1 MKLFRLL
8 SLSLVALTL
17 ACETA
22 SERARA
28 DSAEALA
35 VRQRTLMIKLNAQ
48 KDSLSLVVDDA
59 DKFITQID
67 SQISRVKGLK
77 TKKKKKGQHE
87 LESPLEEQVQ
97 ARKEMLARVNALV
110 ERARTTAT
118 QLAEAQAREKALL
131 EDNARLRERSDSADK
146 VIIELTAS
154 IERQAAT
161 IAALTARADSLDVAL
176 NEARAAFS
184 KGYYIIGREDE
195 LLEKGV
201 IVREGGANLLIAR
214 VGRTVVPARELDRGV
229 FTAIDTRQ
237 VHEIDVPDTTRRYT
251 IISRQSLDNA
261 EVAERDKS
269 SFRGHLKITNAP
281 QFWAS
286 SAYLIILER

>member
-8 SLSLVALTL
+8 PLSLVALTL

-22 SERARA
+22 AERARA

-77 TKKKKKGQHE
+77 TKKKKKGQQQ